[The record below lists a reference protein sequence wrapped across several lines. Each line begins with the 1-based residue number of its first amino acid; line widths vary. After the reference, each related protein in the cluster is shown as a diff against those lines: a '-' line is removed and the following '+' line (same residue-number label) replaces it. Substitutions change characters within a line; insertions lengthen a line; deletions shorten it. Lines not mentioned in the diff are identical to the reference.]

1 VIFWRPRKWT
11 VSLTSS
17 RFVSRFFNAY
27 GDGSGVGIVKNGIV
41 GHPNGYI
48 FSPDKTLIL
57 DVSTNHVM
65 LERIGSPRYHPALLK
80 TAIVKKRTLTG
91 NVAVATAI
99 SANHNYYHWMFDLV
113 SRIHLIQQT
122 GMHVDTWIINHN
134 HLEFQL
140 ETLHILGIDI
150 STVMIPTRKTLIQAE
165 NLIVPTYI
173 SHPLPAWIPNI
184 VAPIY
189 CQCTDPPNKRIYISR
204 AKASNRHIGNEEELL
219 IILKKHDFETV
230 FLEGLS
236 VRRQAELFQ
245 NAEAIIAPH
254 GAGLTNLIFC
264 KDSILLLEILPHFPW
279 NNSHFFERISE
290 IKGINRKPIFATT
303 SEQLENN
310 FNFILSQEN
319 LKSIATAL
327 ARLGGK
333 VRNHECP

>member
-1 VIFWRPRKWT
+1 
-11 VSLTSS
+11 
-17 RFVSRFFNAY
+17 
-27 GDGSGVGIVKNGIV
+27 
-41 GHPNGYI
+41 
-48 FSPDKTLIL
+48 
-57 DVSTNHVM
+57 
-65 LERIGSPRYHPALLK
+65 
-80 TAIVKKRTLTG
+80 
-91 NVAVATAI
+91 
-99 SANHNYYHWMFDLV
+99 MFDVV

-150 STVMIPTRKTLIQAE
+150 STVLVPTSKTLIQAE

-204 AKASNRHIGNEEELL
+204 AKASNRHIENEEELL
-219 IILKKHDFETV
+219 ILLKKHDFETV

-264 KDSILLLEILPHFPW
+264 KNSILLLEILPHFPW

-319 LKSIATAL
+319 LKSITTAL